1 MALPHRPSGLATG
14 PPMPYM
20 KWRDMKRRDTK
31 RRGVK
36 PHREDV
42 IVRRLSGDGRCTPGQ
57 IQAPLLIRD
66 EITCLTEVE
75 VIGTLTTPRPPSD
88 Q

>member
-1 MALPHRPSGLATG
+1 
-14 PPMPYM
+14 MPY
-20 KWRDMKRRDTK
+20 TK